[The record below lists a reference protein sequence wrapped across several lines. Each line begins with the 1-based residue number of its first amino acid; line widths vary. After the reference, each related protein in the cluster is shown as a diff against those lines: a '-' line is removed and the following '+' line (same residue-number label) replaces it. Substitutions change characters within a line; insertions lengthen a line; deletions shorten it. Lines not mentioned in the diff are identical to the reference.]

1 VGWRIDDYE
10 EAGGHSPVRD
20 FIRGLEQAD
29 KAESAALIK
38 LLQELGNQIRPPR
51 SRALGQGLFELRGK
65 QVRIF
70 YVYLPGQRA
79 VLLDGIVKKRE
90 DIPPDVLERVRR
102 LQKETQGYEKKRKT
116 ETAHGVA
123 GGRDRPRRRPRKR

>member
-1 VGWRIDDYE
+1 MGWRIDDYE
-10 EAGGHSPVRD
+10 EASGRSPVRD

-29 KAESAALIK
+29 KAEAAALIK

-51 SRALGQGLFELRGK
+51 SKPLGHGLFELRGK

-70 YVYLPGQRA
+70 YVFLPRQHA

-90 DIPPDVLERVRR
+90 DIPTDVLERVRR
-102 LQKETQGYEKKRKT
+102 LQKEVQGHEKKKKA
-116 ETAHGVA
+116 EAAHDVA
-123 GGRDRPRRRPRKR
+123 GRRDRQPRPPRKR